1 VGDTESR
8 SNWVLGLSLVQV
20 ILLLFFAVL
29 IMYVTENVEVRGQE
43 SHKGVGE
50 TKTHDANLQAR
61 LDASTERNDELA
73 KQLGESAQLVD
84 ELKLMVGA
92 KSPSKEGFQEAIE
105 SLKRGYSLCQKD
117 DNTLIEA
124 RIHNGAETLQV
135 IGEIPS
141 DLIVN
146 LAKGDETSDLDEII
160 SFIQDVY
167 EYEKDHKCRFN
178 YRLKYVTDNDY
189 RKARE
194 GYEKYFYPEKLMR
207 TG

>member
-8 SNWVLGLSLVQV
+8 SNWVLGFSLVQV
-20 ILLLFFAVL
+20 TLLLFFAAML
-29 IMYVTENVEVRGQE
+29 MYVTENAEVQGQE

-50 TKTHDANLQAR
+50 MKTHDATLRTR
-61 LDASTERNDELA
+61 LDAATERNDDLE
-73 KQLGESAQLVD
+73 KQLGDITQLVD
-84 ELKLMVGA
+84 ELQLMVGA
-92 KSPSKEGFQEAIE
+92 KGSSKEGFQEAIE

-124 RIHNGAETLQV
+124 RVHNGAESLQV
-135 IGEIPS
+135 IGDIPS

-146 LAKGDETSDLDEII
+146 LAKGDQTSDLDEII
-160 SFIQDVY
+160 PFIQDVY

-178 YRLKYVTDNDY
+178 YRLKYATDNDY

-194 GYEKYFYPEKLMR
+194 GYEKYFYPEKIMR

>member
-1 VGDTESR
+1 MGDTESR
-8 SNWVLGLSLVQV
+8 SNWVLGFSLVQV
-20 ILLLFFAVL
+20 TLLLFFAAML
-29 IMYVTENVEVRGQE
+29 MYATENAEVQGQE

-50 TKTHDANLQAR
+50 MKTHDATLRTR
-61 LDASTERNDELA
+61 LDAATERNDDLE
-73 KQLGESAQLVD
+73 KQLGDITQLVD
-84 ELKLMVGA
+84 ELQLMVGA
-92 KSPSKEGFQEAIE
+92 KGSSKEGFQEAIE

-124 RIHNGAETLQV
+124 RVHNGAESLQV
-135 IGEIPS
+135 IGDIPS

-146 LAKGDETSDLDEII
+146 LAKGDQTSDLDEII
-160 SFIQDVY
+160 PFIQDVY

-178 YRLKYVTDNDY
+178 YRLKYATDNDY

-194 GYEKYFYPEKLMR
+194 GYEKYFYPEKIMR

>member
-1 VGDTESR
+1 MKETESR
-8 SNWVLGLSLVQV
+8 SDWVLGLSLVQV
-20 ILLLFFAVL
+20 ILLLFFASML
-29 IMYVTENVEVRGQE
+29 IYATENVEGRGQE
-43 SHKGVGE
+43 PQTQE
-50 TKTHDANLQAR
+50 ANLEAR
-61 LDASTERNDELA
+61 LDAATEQNNDLA
-73 KQLGESAQLVD
+73 KRLGDITLFVD

-92 KSPSKEGFQEAIE
+92 KVPSKEGFQEAIE

-124 RIHNGAETLQV
+124 SIQNGTETLQV

-141 DLIVN
+141 DLEVKM
-146 LAKGDETSDLDEII
+146 AKGDQTSDIDEIV

-167 EYEKDHKCRFN
+167 QYEKDRKCRFN
-178 YRLKYVTDNDY
+178 YRLKYATDNDY

-194 GYEKYFYPEKLMR
+194 GFEKYFYPEKIFR